1 MSNERLE
8 AMRLFAAQQ
17 PANPFPRYALALELR
32 SAGRLDEAADA
43 LRTLTSDLPTYV
55 PAWLQL
61 GMLLD
66 QLGLMDEARTVLT
79 TGIERAREA
88 GNTHALG
95 EMQGVLD
102 GLD

>member
-1 MSNERLE
+1 MSTDRLE
-8 AMRLFAAQQ
+8 TMRQFADQQ
-17 PANPFPRYALALELR
+17 PGNPFPRYALAMELR
-32 SAGRLDEAADA
+32 SGSRLDEAADT
-43 LRTLTSDLPTYV
+43 LRMLTRDLPGYV

-66 QLGLMDEARTVLT
+66 QLGLVDEARAVLT
-79 TGIERAREA
+79 AGIERAREA
-88 GNTHALG
+88 GNAHALG

>member
-1 MSNERLE
+1 MSTDRLE

-17 PANPFPRYALALELR
+17 PGNPFPRYALAMELR

-43 LRTLTSDLPTYV
+43 LRSLTRELPTYV

-66 QLGLMDEARTVLT
+66 QLALADEARVVLAQ
-79 TGIERAREA
+79 GIERAREA
-88 GNTHALG
+88 GNAHALG

>member
-1 MSNERLE
+1 
-8 AMRLFAAQQ
+8 MRRFAAQQ
-17 PANPFPRYALALELR
+17 PGNPFPRYALAMELR
-32 SAGRLDEAADA
+32 SGGSLDEAAEA
-43 LRTLTSDLPTYV
+43 LRTLTAELPAYV

-66 QLGLMDEARTVLT
+66 QLGLVDEARTVLT
-79 TGIERAREA
+79 QGIERAREA
-88 GNTHALG
+88 GNAHALG